1 METPFFFGRGGMPH
15 AFFLILELGLGGY
28 ADDARQFNKV
38 NKLEW
43 GGGGICR

>member
-1 METPFFFGRGGMPH
+1 MPH

-38 NKLEW
+38 NKLGLE
-43 GGGGICR
+43 GYADDARQFNKVNKL